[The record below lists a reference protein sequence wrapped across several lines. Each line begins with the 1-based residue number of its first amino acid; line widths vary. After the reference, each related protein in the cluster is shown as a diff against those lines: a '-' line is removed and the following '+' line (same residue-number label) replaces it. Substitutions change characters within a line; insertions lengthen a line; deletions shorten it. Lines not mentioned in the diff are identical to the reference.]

1 MTSRRAC
8 LLEPKKLRYPR
19 KPNHKAHYTKEDW
32 RTHGNLQALRSMRM
46 QLLADAIEGTDNA
59 ERIIARAKKK
69 IGRDK
74 VIPPER
80 YKEIWKMAKKKNGKN
95 YRKRARR

>member
-1 MTSRRAC
+1 MAATEAYNTMLSATRAQEKDDIVWTQLAARAC
-8 LLEPKKLRYPR
+8 LLEPRKLQYPR

-59 ERIIARAKKK
+59 ERVISRAKRK
-69 IGRDK
+69 IEK
-74 VIPPER
+74 TQ
-80 YKEIWKMAKKKNGKN
+80 
-95 YRKRARR
+95 